1 MKRPL
6 LAAALCLAACS
17 DGPAPAKV
25 EVVDLQGLDGALRAE
40 RGHAVLVNF
49 WALW

>member
-1 MKRPL
+1 MKRPH
-6 LAAALCLAACS
+6 LAVALCLASCGGGA
-17 DGPAPAKV
+17 APAKV

>member
-1 MKRPL
+1 MKGTL
-6 LAAALCLAACS
+6 LAAALCAASC
-17 DGPAPAKV
+17 GGGQAAKV